1 MCNVTL
7 TSSQIGKI
15 RIGSESAIEIRERK
29 IEKRTSLPSNQSSVN
44 FVAAEA
50 GAERIEE
57 RRAEDS
63 LGRGRAVE
71 DSLAVVD
78 IREAGIP
85 AAGIRAV
92 DILPF
97 RSPPADNLRM

>member
-71 DSLAVVD
+71 DSLAVDMV
-78 IREAGIP
+78 
-85 AAGIRAV
+85 
-92 DILPF
+92 PF
-97 RSPPADNLRM
+97 RSPPAENLRMMN